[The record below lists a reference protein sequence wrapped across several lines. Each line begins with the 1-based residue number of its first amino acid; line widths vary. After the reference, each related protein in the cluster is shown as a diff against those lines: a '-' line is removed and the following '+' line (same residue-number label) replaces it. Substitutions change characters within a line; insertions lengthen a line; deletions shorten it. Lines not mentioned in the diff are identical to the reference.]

1 VYSPHIDAAC
11 GSFTNF
17 AYSSVFTQPQNAILK
32 KNCLRNT
39 NLHVIYFRFKR
50 VSCVSISH
58 FRIALHHLWAWAS
71 EGVFPG
77 EGYREFFKNF
87 FRGTKVVK
95 FEISHSKLKKQPFAV
110 IFKNQRRAKPPPATP
125 LSDAH
130 TCETKCD
137 FSALRCIKNYSDQ
150 GATSSSFRGGQFSWN
165 FIRWRHCAYSTVVQ
179 LFRKR
184 SHIKILYFCPQ
195 TRSP

>member
-1 VYSPHIDAAC
+1 V
-11 GSFTNF
+11 FL
-17 AYSSVFTQPQNAILK
+17 AYL
-32 KNCLRNT
+32 
-39 NLHVIYFRFKR
+39 
-50 VSCVSISH
+50 
-58 FRIALHHLWAWAS
+58 FRIFALPCTTC
-71 EGVFPG
+71 ERG
-77 EGYREFFKNF
+77 RRKEFFQGRATGDFSNF